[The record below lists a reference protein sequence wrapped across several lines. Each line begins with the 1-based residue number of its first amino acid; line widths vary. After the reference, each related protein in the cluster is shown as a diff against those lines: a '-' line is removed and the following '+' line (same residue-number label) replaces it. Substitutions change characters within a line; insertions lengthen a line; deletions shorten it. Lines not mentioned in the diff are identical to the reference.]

1 MKILSLNTHSLMEE
15 DYEQKCRLFVKA
27 VTEMNIDILL
37 LQEVNQTSSKPMA
50 ESIYGLSHTPI
61 KEDNHALTLSKLFEE
76 NGNPYYFVWLGI
88 KNGYAIYD
96 EGLAVMSRTPI
107 QNTKE
112 VLLSQKDDYK
122 NWKTRK
128 ALTAKTGGIW
138 VCNTHMGWWDDKEEP
153 FKHQFEKL
161 SGALLKYD
169 DIILG
174 GDFNAPDTGKA
185 YEYVLSHGWHDT
197 YRDAEEKHGYA
208 TVNGKIA
215 GWEENL
221 ESIRVDYIFSKQKKI
236 IKKSATVFDSERYG
250 IISDHFGVVS
260 EF

>member
-15 DYEQKCRLFVKA
+15 DYEQKCRIFVDAVIKA
-27 VTEMNIDILL
+27 DIDILL
-37 LQEVNQTSSKPMA
+37 LQEVNQTSSKPTA
-50 ESIYGLSHTPI
+50 ESIYGLSDMPI

-107 QNTKE
+107 QNVKE
-112 VLLSQKDDYK
+112 ILLSKNDDYT

-128 ALTAKTGGIW
+128 ALTVKTGGIW
-138 VCNTHMGWWDDKEEP
+138 VCNTHMGWWDDEEEP
-153 FKHQFEKL
+153 FKLQFEKL
-161 SGALLKYD
+161 NSALIKYND
-169 DIILG
+169 VILG
-174 GDFNAPDTGKA
+174 GDFNAPDTEKA
-185 YEYVLSHGWHDT
+185 YEFVLSHGWHDT
-197 YRDAEEKHGYA
+197 YRDAEKKQGYA

-215 GWEENL
+215 GWEKNCKG
-221 ESIRVDYIFSKQKKI
+221 IRVDYIFSKQKKY
-236 IKKSATVFDSERYG
+236 IKNSATIFDSKRYN
-250 IISDHFGVVS
+250 IISDHFGVIS